1 MISSF
6 LHPDLESVFG
16 SCDALHSKGVAQL
29 MSGTCR
35 FPSSSSSELFSPKR
49 PQRSQEFPC
58 GHNMMHMMLL
68 DLVAQKHPS
77 AISLIDSLMPD
88 RADRA
93 GSQRDGG
100 T

>member
-6 LHPDLESVFG
+6 LYPDLESVFG

-49 PQRSQEFPC
+49 PQPSQELPC
-58 GHNMMHMMLL
+58 GIMRPQYDAYDAVGFSRPKAPIGNFT
-68 DLVAQKHPS
+68 D
-77 AISLIDSLMPD
+77 
-88 RADRA
+88 
-93 GSQRDGG
+93 
-100 T
+100 